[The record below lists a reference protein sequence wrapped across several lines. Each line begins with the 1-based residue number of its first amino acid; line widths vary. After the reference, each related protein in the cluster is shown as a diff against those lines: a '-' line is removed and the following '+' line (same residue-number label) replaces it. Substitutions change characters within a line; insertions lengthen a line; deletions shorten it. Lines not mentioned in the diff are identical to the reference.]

1 MSARLQDLLDR
12 YSLESPSLPPD
23 TSTPWYLIALA
34 SVGALVAGGV
44 LMVALTLLLS
54 GIGMSPEILAM
65 VGGLIAW
72 GGGLALGR
80 MGKGLFLNQ
89 FATTGTVAGQILLA
103 GGTFGTTD
111 SMAAGVGM
119 AWAVGGLTI
128 ALLRDPFQQVLL
140 TAVAIAATCVWVVVA
155 GADVGLPLLTLCTV
169 PVGLAAL
176 FTPPRRLDVRP
187 AAFALLIVPLGL
199 FEPLVTTYPLHVMAA
214 LPYAAGALWVV
225 WPALTTPAQKV
236 AAVVVGLALTGLA
249 PGLAGALMLLAVA
262 WRLGNR
268 VVAAV
273 GVIAVLAFVVR
284 YYYGVDVTLLTKSGL
299 LLAGGV
305 LTLGLWMAWR
315 RMAA

>member
-12 YSLESPSLPPD
+12 YALESPSLPPD

-54 GIGMSPEILAM
+54 GTDMSPEILAM

-176 FTPPRRLDVRP
+176 FT
-187 AAFALLIVPLGL
+187 
-199 FEPLVTTYPLHVMAA
+199 
-214 LPYAAGALWVV
+214 
-225 WPALTTPAQKV
+225 
-236 AAVVVGLALTGLA
+236 
-249 PGLAGALMLLAVA
+249 
-262 WRLGNR
+262 
-268 VVAAV
+268 
-273 GVIAVLAFVVR
+273 
-284 YYYGVDVTLLTKSGL
+284 
-299 LLAGGV
+299 
-305 LTLGLWMAWR
+305 
-315 RMAA
+315 